1 MEEKIA
7 KQQVLKKNFEDRK
20 RGIDAIIS
28 RTENSASKIEL
39 QNRKDKLES
48 ESKSSPKD
56 DDFDES
62 EMLKEV
68 NRLESEFISAE

>member
-28 RTENSASKIEL
+28 RTENSDSKIEL
-39 QNRKDKLES
+39 LLKDIPKNR
-48 ESKSSPKD
+48 
-56 DDFDES
+56 FR
-62 EMLKEV
+62 V
-68 NRLESEFISAE
+68 

>member
-1 MEEKIA
+1 MMEEKIA

-39 QNRKDKLES
+39 KNRKDKL
-48 ESKSSPKD
+48 
-56 DDFDES
+56 ES